1 MQFTQAACTR
11 ELGLLACLD
20 RVVRIAVPTF
30 AGPRFATKNPCNGTR
45 PNSANQLFFIDKLF
59 LVREPYFS
67 QIPNR
72 AAEDLTTLS
81 LLGERLIAMASSQ
94 DFNSL
99 QEAIQKS
106 LVSTVKSANR
116 IASQDLS
123 FQRTVNPDVAEQLD
137 EKTSRILDLSTR
149 LLSSAAQACGLKSI
163 KLEDPEDVDMNWRA
177 VVDVVDS
184 ILEKADRAIDEYT
197 GLVKQRE
204 NGDSDSVRLPQ
215 TIYMNMTLILIAKQE
230 LQDEAVQVNRQG
242 CSQRQCKEAAVGLRN
257 PTE

>member
-1 MQFTQAACTR
+1 M
-11 ELGLLACLD
+11 D
-20 RVVRIAVPTF
+20 
-30 AGPRFATKNPCNGTR
+30 
-45 PNSANQLFFIDKLF
+45 
-59 LVREPYFS
+59 
-67 QIPNR
+67 
-72 AAEDLTTLS
+72 
-81 LLGERLIAMASSQ
+81 SSQ

-116 IASQDLS
+116 IASQDLA
-123 FQRTVNPDVAEQLD
+123 FQRTINPDVAEQLD

-149 LLSSAAQACGLKSI
+149 LLSSAAQACGLKPI

-204 NGDSDSVRLPQ
+204 NGDSDSVRLLQ
-215 TIYMNMTLILIAKQE
+215 TKFMDTTLIFLTKQE
-230 LQDEAVQVNRQG
+230 LQDEATQINRQG
-242 CSQRQCKEAAVGLRN
+242 DSQRQRKEAAAGLRN

>member
-1 MQFTQAACTR
+1 M
-11 ELGLLACLD
+11 D
-20 RVVRIAVPTF
+20 
-30 AGPRFATKNPCNGTR
+30 
-45 PNSANQLFFIDKLF
+45 
-59 LVREPYFS
+59 
-67 QIPNR
+67 
-72 AAEDLTTLS
+72 
-81 LLGERLIAMASSQ
+81 SSQ

-123 FQRTVNPDVAEQLD
+123 FQRTINPDVAEQLD
-137 EKTSRILDLSTR
+137 DKTSRILDLSTR
-149 LLSSAAQACGLKSI
+149 LLSSAAQACGLKPI

-204 NGDSDSVRLPQ
+204 NGDSDSVRLLQ
-215 TIYMNMTLILIAKQE
+215 TKCMDITLTFFAKQE
-230 LQDEAVQVNRQG
+230 FQGEATQINRQG
-242 CSQRQCKEAAVGLRN
+242 YSQRQRKEAAAGLRN
-257 PTE
+257 STE